1 MLCCHTQTLNFGGV
15 PMADPLSLN
24 DLPISQ
30 DGVNAVIVEL
40 GPAAEGDDAGA
51 GGQEVI
57 PPSTVEW
64 PTDSDE
70 ED

>member
-1 MLCCHTQTLNFGGV
+1 
-15 PMADPLSLN
+15 MADPLSLN